1 MDMDAEY
8 TMDEELLALS
18 YFDDARRGFAR
29 RGTILPDD
37 LESEVIVPGSQMP
50 AIACLAEGMSPAD
63 VWAECREDARGT
75 LALIASCLATRG
87 VCDATCDGCQS

>member
-63 VWAECREDARGT
+63 VWAECLEESRNL
-75 LALIASCLATRG
+75 LALRASCRSTRG
-87 VCDATCDGCQS
+87 VCDETCQGCQS